1 MILNILFLLDV
12 LLDYLLGWND
22 LSLIC
27 LVMLNLLWN
36 GLLLEQVKLLSKW
49 TQLSLLFRLERP

>member
-1 MILNILFLLDV
+1 MIFNILFLLDV
-12 LLDYLLGWND
+12 LLDYLIGWND

-49 TQLSLLFRLERP
+49 TQLSLLFRLDSS

>member
-22 LSLIC
+22 LSLFC

-49 TQLSLLFRLERP
+49 TQLSLLFRLDSS